1 MYLTHIVMLY
11 YDSCKNHTFTNIID
25 CKIFCLKQGY
35 IVFYLYLCNVYRR
48 DCCLNLQHPGMQSL
62 HIHFLSDPAP
72 PTSTNQNILIA
83 QNF

>member
-1 MYLTHIVMLY
+1 MLY

-25 CKIFCLKQGY
+25 CKIFCSKQGY

-62 HIHFLSDPAP
+62 HIHFERSGSAYFNKSKHLDCSE
-72 PTSTNQNILIA
+72 LLKYY
-83 QNF
+83 